1 MKPENTKTKS
11 RMSKFQK
18 EDILLAIETLQ
29 YNNNQKPTIADIA
42 DFLHTYRDN
51 VAYYIKKY
59 SLEGKCNITERGK
72 YMREKNSDIFEEIAR
87 NTRNISKSLYVL
99 ALLNLMKYINEN
111 EVDITTD
118 ALYIDSREVLLTIGD
133 EIINNI
139 KIKNVLNN
147 EG

>member
-1 MKPENTKTKS
+1 MKEENIKPKTH
-11 RMSKFQK
+11 MTKFQK

-29 YNNNQKPTIADIA
+29 YNNNQKPTIKEVA
-42 DFLHTYRDN
+42 DFLHTYRDDA
-51 VAYYIKKY
+51 AYYIKKY

-99 ALLNLMKYINEN
+99 ARLNLMKYKNEK

-118 ALYIDSREVLLTIGD
+118 VLYLDLGEVLLTIED
-133 EIINNI
+133 EIL
-139 KIKNVLNN
+139 K
-147 EG
+147 

>member
-1 MKPENTKTKS
+1 MKEENIKPKTH
-11 RMSKFQK
+11 MTKFQK

-29 YNNNQKPTIADIA
+29 YNNNQKPTIKEVA
-42 DFLHTYRDN
+42 DFLHTYRDDA
-51 VAYYIKKY
+51 AYYIKKY

-99 ALLNLMKYINEN
+99 ARLNLMKYKNEN

-118 ALYIDSREVLLTIGD
+118 VLYLDLGEVLLTIED
-133 EIINNI
+133 EIL
-139 KIKNVLNN
+139 K
-147 EG
+147 

>member
-1 MKPENTKTKS
+1 MKEENTKPKTH
-11 RMSKFQK
+11 MTKFQK

-29 YNNNQKPTIADIA
+29 YNNNQKPSIKEVA
-42 DFLHTYRDN
+42 DFLHTYRDDA
-51 VAYYIKKY
+51 AYYIKKY

-99 ALLNLMKYINEN
+99 ARLNLMKYKNEN

-118 ALYIDSREVLLTIGD
+118 VLYLDSREVLLTIED
-133 EIINNI
+133 EIF
-139 KIKNVLNN
+139 KQY
-147 EG
+147 

>member
-1 MKPENTKTKS
+1 MKQENTKSKR

-29 YNNNQKPTIADIA
+29 YNNNQKPTITDVA
-42 DFLHTYRDN
+42 DFLHSYRDN

-59 SLEGKCNITERGK
+59 SLEDKCNITERGK

-99 ALLNLMKYINEN
+99 ALLNYMNYNATEEYRPINVKGAEGDNLMNISGL
-111 EVDITTD
+111 
-118 ALYIDSREVLLTIGD
+118 LYGMKE
-133 EIINNI
+133 EI
-139 KIKNVLNN
+139 
-147 EG
+147 

>member
-1 MKPENTKTKS
+1 MKEENTKPKTH
-11 RMSKFQK
+11 MTKFQK

-29 YNNNQKPTIADIA
+29 YNNNQKPTIKEVA
-42 DFLHTYRDN
+42 DFLHTYRDDA
-51 VAYYIKKY
+51 AYYIKKY

-99 ALLNLMKYINEN
+99 ARLNLMKYKNEK

-118 ALYIDSREVLLTIGD
+118 VLYLDLGEVLLTIKD
-133 EIINNI
+133 DIF
-139 KIKNVLNN
+139 K
-147 EG
+147 

>member
-1 MKPENTKTKS
+1 MKEENIKPKTH
-11 RMSKFQK
+11 MTKFQK

-29 YNNNQKPTIADIA
+29 YNNNQKPTIKEVA
-42 DFLHTYRDN
+42 DFLHTYRDDA
-51 VAYYIKKY
+51 AYYIKKY

-99 ALLNLMKYINEN
+99 ARLNLMKYKNEN

-118 ALYIDSREVLLTIGD
+118 VLYLDLREVLLPIED
-133 EIINNI
+133 DIF
-139 KIKNVLNN
+139 K
-147 EG
+147 